1 LLHINEEEARAARL
15 ADDLDLDAL
24 VLEPLALGHADLDD
38 ACGESVPAALVR
50 RASRARGA
58 PVTGSMFAKTG
69 CATALFDSFFLGRA
83 SSLSKVMAMRS
94 FELPPKPNMVGAS
107 DRRPETRPRH
117 RTRRSRSLE
126 RRRRERAPRDE
137 EPLELD
143 DVELIGWRKP
153 GMRRGATSR
162 LAPRAR
168 DESTA

>member
-38 ACGESVPAALVR
+38 ACGGGVPAALVR

-107 DRRPETRPRH
+107 DRRPETRPRR

-126 RRRRERAPRDE
+126 RRRRERAAPRDE

-143 DVELIGWRKP
+143 DVE
-153 GMRRGATSR
+153 MC
-162 LAPRAR
+162 
-168 DESTA
+168 